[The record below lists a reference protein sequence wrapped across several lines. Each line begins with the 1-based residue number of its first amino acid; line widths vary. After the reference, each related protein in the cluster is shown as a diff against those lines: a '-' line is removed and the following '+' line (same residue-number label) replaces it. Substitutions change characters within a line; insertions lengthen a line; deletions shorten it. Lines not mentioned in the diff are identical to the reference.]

1 MSYTTGEPLDDALPW
16 RPELERATLVDRHR
30 LRDDFLPQE
39 AHRQAIRNFSWID
52 DEYEVEVRV
61 PLPGGIRPGRVR
73 AHILEDGV
81 ELYALEEPGEGAPVA
96 HHLHIPKLYK
106 QVLVEKSRWRYSEK
120 KARAYFYL
128 RKYDNHAWPL
138 LKG

>member
-1 MSYTTGEPLDDALPW
+1 M
-16 RPELERATLVDRHR
+16 
-30 LRDDFLPQE
+30 
-39 AHRQAIRNFSWID
+39 
-52 DEYEVEVRV
+52 
-61 PLPGGIRPGRVR
+61 R